1 MSTETP
7 ASPDTAASSEP
18 ASPAAPEPALPP
30 PATAPYIEH
39 GGGFL
44 GALGRTWLRVAG
56 WRCDPRVP
64 GVKKAVLVA
73 APHTSNWDLPF
84 SLALSFVLD
93 IKISWVGKH
102 TLFQPPL
109 GTFMRAIGG
118 VPVDRRGRNDAVK
131 SIAKL
136 FEGRDE
142 LMLMVP
148 PEGTRGRAKRWK
160 TGFYYIAL
168 EAKVPIVLGF
178 VDFGN
183 KVGGLGE
190 VFWPTGDIRKDFE
203 HLRKFYAGM
212 KGKYPELQG
221 EITLDDEAG

>member
-1 MSTETP
+1 
-7 ASPDTAASSEP
+7 
-18 ASPAAPEPALPP
+18 
-30 PATAPYIEH
+30 
-39 GGGFL
+39 
-44 GALGRTWLRVAG
+44 
-56 WRCDPRVP
+56 
-64 GVKKAVLVA
+64 VKKAVLVA

-142 LMLMVP
+142 LMLIVP

-168 EAKVPIVLGF
+168 EAKVPIVPVAIVGAWECWPKTRLLPRPGRIRLE
-178 VDFGN
+178 FGR
-183 KVGGLGE
+183 V
-190 VFWPTGDIRKDFE
+190 IR
-203 HLRKFYAGM
+203 
-212 KGKYPELQG
+212 PE
-221 EITLDDEAG
+221 EIAALDDRTLVAECTQRLTELDAQARSVRAIAAPGRV